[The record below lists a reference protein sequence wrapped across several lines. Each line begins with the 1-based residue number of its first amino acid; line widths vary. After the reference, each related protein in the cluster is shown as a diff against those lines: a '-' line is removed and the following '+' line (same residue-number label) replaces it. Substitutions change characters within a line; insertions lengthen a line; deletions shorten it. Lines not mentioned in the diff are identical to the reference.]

1 MIICS
6 SSNIDLIQGVT
17 GYGTAADGATDW
29 RIENTATGV
38 FNVLNS
44 PNLLAPNLSII
55 ESGNVGIGTIPGTG
69 TNKLQ
74 VQGNANVS
82 GDTLSKT
89 YTATNTTA
97 GTNDIFTMRYD
108 TTNGLRFQQTL
119 IAVNDVRYD
128 VIQKTNN
135 VDSTTPAMSFY
146 KGNVGIGT
154 TNPNAE
160 LQVTCAS
167 TATNPDTPGTII
179 GLYVHN
185 PTNSASQNSVIYN
198 RIGGTSAGKVIYAFN
213 VLSSYGCSLVIN
225 GNDTTDRLLRFN
237 NSSDASGTD
246 LMVIN
251 NSNGNV
257 SIGNTTTGTHKLNVT
272 GSVNVSGGYL
282 VGGNAFKPA
291 TAVLADTATVLA
303 ANRNIAGVP
312 FNGSGAI
319 DIPYPN
325 LTNKLTSGTG
335 ITISAATPPVI
346 STNLTAGTNVTFTG
360 TAPNI
365 TINAS
370 GGTASQWTTTQ
381 TGNNIYYNTGS
392 VGIGTNA
399 PFSRLHLHANA
410 TTSDVRMIFS
420 DNTTTASDSRGFTI
434 GKNSDASIFLWNYEN
449 TFMIFATNSTERLRI
464 TSNGNVGIGTSTVD
478 NILQVGSG
486 GRLTIANNNTGRTVI
501 GTNDLFDA
509 NNTRI
514 SIYGNN
520 YTNYIGNIEYIA
532 SSTGNHI
539 FFCDGGSSERFRISS
554 NGSSITFKPDVWN
567 LSGGDSYKR
576 IHFGSENRTYI
587 SGGNNGAGINVCTEF
602 RRSNDDFTIA
612 HIRADGTLQAH
623 TYVNFSDRRIKK
635 DIEDIND
642 ETALNMLLLIQPK
655 TYNYIDE
662 IRNKGFGKVYGFIAQ
677 QINEVIPEATTMT
690 SDIIPNIYKNC
701 SIKNKREVYQS
712 IPVDV
717 AIDTDVL
724 ITIEKKGGRYKI
736 KEIYDNYFV
745 IDKDIDVDEAFVYG
759 YSVDDVFLINKDYI
773 FTINVCATQELH
785 RKIETQNVIIKS
797 QDDRIKDLEAKVEM
811 LLSNTK

>member
-17 GYGTAADGATDW
+17 GYGTALDGATDW

-119 IAVNDVRYD
+119 IAANDVRYD

-225 GNDTTDRLLRFN
+225 GNDATNRLLRFN
-237 NSSDASGTD
+237 NSSDATGTD

-251 NSNGNV
+251 NTNGNV
-257 SIGNTTTGTHKLNVT
+257 SIGNTTTDTHRLNVT
-272 GSVNVSGGYL
+272 GSVNVSGGFL
-282 VGGNAFKPA
+282 VGGNALKPA
-291 TAVLADTATVLA
+291 TAVLADTATALA
-303 ANRNIAGVP
+303 TSRNIAGVG
-312 FNGSGAI
+312 FNGTANI
-319 DIPYPN
+319 DIPYFN
-325 LTNKLTSGTG
+325 LTNRITSGTG
-335 ITISAATPPVI
+335 ISITTGSATTSPVI
-346 STNLTAGTNVTFTG
+346 STNLTAGTNVSFTG

-370 GGTASQWTTTQ
+370 GGTSQWIT
-381 TGNNIYYNTGS
+381 TGNNIYYNTG
-392 VGIGTNA
+392 
-399 PFSRLHLHANA
+399 
-410 TTSDVRMIFS
+410 
-420 DNTTTASDSRGFTI
+420 
-434 GKNSDASIFLWNYEN
+434 
-449 TFMIFATNSTERLRI
+449 
-464 TSNGNVGIGTSTVD
+464 NVGIGTATV
-478 NILQVGSG
+478 NKILQVGGG
-486 GRLTIANNNTGRTVI
+486 GRLSIANNTADRTTI
-501 GTNDLFDA
+501 GTDDVVSG
-509 NNTRI
+509 NNTSI
-514 SIYGNN
+514 SLYGHTFPG
-520 YTNYIGNIEYIA
+520 YTGNIEYVTTTTTGTHMFFTGGGTERMRIA
-532 SSTGNHI
+532 SNGNI
-539 FFCDGGSSERFRISS
+539 GIGTNNPGFRLEVAGNIATDAGTFSAYYLGGSGVSTYG
-554 NGSSITFKPDVWN
+554 GSWTNTSAKFIGNVWCTTNFITNSDV
-567 LSGGDSYKR
+567 
-576 IHFGSENRTYI
+576 
-587 SGGNNGAGINVCTEF
+587 
-602 RRSNDDFTIA
+602 
-612 HIRADGTLQAH
+612 
-623 TYVNFSDRRIKK
+623 RIKEY
-635 DIEDIND
+635 IEDIND
-642 ETALNMLLLIQPK
+642 DTALQSILSIEPK
-655 TYNYIDE
+655 TYKYIDKLE
-662 IRNKGFGKVYGFIAQ
+662 RGNKKVYGFIAQ
-677 QINEVIPEATTMT
+677 QVKEIIPEIV
-690 SDIIPNIYKNC
+690 SIQIFYIPNIYLVANYNSNVITLSSQSTKVV
-701 SIKNKREVYQS
+701 IK
-712 IPVDV
+712 VD
-717 AIDTDVL
+717 D
-724 ITIEKKGGRYKI
+724 KI
-736 KEIYDNYFV
+736 KCYDKDNKEILVEVVEV
-745 IDKDIDVDEAFVYG
+745 IDDLTFRIKDIEYSDTEIFVYG
-759 YSVDDVFLINKDYI
+759 TEVDDFHTLNKDYI
-773 FTINVCATQELH
+773 FTLNVCATQELH
-785 RKIETQNVIIKS
+785 RRIEAQSLLIKS
-797 QDDRIKDLEAKVEM
+797 QDDRIKDLETKMER
-811 LLSNTK
+811 LLSGTT

>member
-17 GYGTAADGATDW
+17 GYGTVGDGVVDW

-160 LQVTCAS
+160 LQVSCAS

-225 GNDTTDRLLRFN
+225 GNDATNRLLRFN

-251 NSNGNV
+251 NTNGNV
-257 SIGNTTTGTHKLNVT
+257 SIGNTTTDTHRLNVT

-282 VGGNAFKPA
+282 VGGNALKPA

-319 DIPYPN
+319 DIPYFN
-325 LTNKLTSGTG
+325 LTNKITAGTG
-335 ITISAATPPVI
+335 ISLTTGSASSSPTI

-370 GGTASQWTTTQ
+370 GGGTSQWIT
-381 TGNNIYYNTGS
+381 TGNNIYYNTGN
-392 VGIGTNA
+392 VGIGTDN
-399 PFSRLHLHANA
+399 PFLCRLQINHDSSTTYGLRVINPTNLSGNNSVIFNSIGGTSANKVIY
-410 TTSDVRMIFS
+410 TFDVSGAYGYSILMKG
-420 DNTTTASDSRGFTI
+420 DSSSLWFNSGGI
-434 GKNSDASIFLWNYEN
+434 GNGTD
-449 TFMIFATNSTERLRI
+449 TMVI
-464 TSNGNVGIGTSTVD
+464 TSTGNVGIGTNNPGFRLEV
-478 NILQVGSG
+478 SG
-486 GRLTIANNNTGRTVI
+486 QTTS
-501 GTNDLFDA
+501 GTFNAFAL
-509 NNTRI
+509 
-514 SIYGNN
+514 
-520 YTNYIGNIEYIA
+520 YIGGTGSFNQPWA
-532 SSTGNHI
+532 STCAKFNGDIWSTSS
-539 FFCDGGSSERFRISS
+539 FFSSS
-554 NGSSITFKPDVWN
+554 
-567 LSGGDSYKR
+567 DS
-576 IHFGSENRTYI
+576 
-587 SGGNNGAGINVCTEF
+587 
-602 RRSNDDFTIA
+602 
-612 HIRADGTLQAH
+612 
-623 TYVNFSDRRIKK
+623 RIKE
-635 DIEDIND
+635 DIQDIND
-642 ETALNMLLLIQPK
+642 DNALQSILSIEPK
-655 TYNYIDE
+655 TYKYVDKLE
-662 IRNKGFGKVYGFIAQ
+662 KGDKKVYGFIAQ
-677 QINEVIPEATTMT
+677 QIKEVIPEAITIEN
-690 SDIIPNIYKNC
+690 SYIPNIYSVAHYNSNVITLSSQPTKVV
-701 SIKNKREVYQS
+701 IKVNDKIKCYDKDNKELLIEV
-712 IPVDV
+712 IEV
-717 AIDTDVL
+717 IDGLTF
-724 ITIEKKGGRYKI
+724 RI
-736 KEIYDNYFV
+736 KEIEYTDTK
-745 IDKDIDVDEAFVYG
+745 IFVYG
-759 YSVDDVFLINKDYI
+759 TFVDDFHTLDKTYI
-773 FTINVCATQELH
+773 FTLNVCATQELH
-785 RKIETQNVIIKS
+785 RRIEAQSVLLKS
-797 QDDRIKDLEAKVEM
+797 QDDRIKDLETKVATLM
-811 LLSNTK
+811 SNT